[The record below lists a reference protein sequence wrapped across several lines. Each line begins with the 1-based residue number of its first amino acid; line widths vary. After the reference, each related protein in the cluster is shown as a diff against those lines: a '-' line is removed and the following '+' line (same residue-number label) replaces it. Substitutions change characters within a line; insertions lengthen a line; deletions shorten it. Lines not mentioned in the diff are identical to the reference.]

1 MGLTGNARAVGG
13 GSAVEDGAPAA
24 GGPAARGRW
33 RRGPL
38 ARLLPETAE
47 QRALAAGSFVNSLGA
62 GMFMTSSVLY
72 FTRIVGLP
80 MAQVAT
86 GLFCGAMA
94 GLAAGLVAG
103 RIADRWGAR
112 ETQIAVMLVGAATVA
127 CYLVV
132 RTFWPYLLVS
142 VLLGV
147 VFAAGKSSQAPLVR
161 SFGGENP
168 TVFRAYLRSSTN
180 LAIALGALIAG
191 IGIQLDSAPAYL
203 CLVGGRAVGF
213 AGSALALLRL
223 PRPAPLPV
231 PGGRRRWEAL
241 RDRPYLTATVLNSL
255 MSLHY
260 AVPTFLLPL
269 WVVDHT
275 AAPRWMVSGAL
286 LLNTVL
292 VIGLQVRVS
301 RGVDDT
307 GAAGTRMRYAGAAVL
322 AGLVM
327 MAGASGRSAWVAVAL
342 LLAAVAVYTFGE
354 LWHAAAS
361 MEYSFGLAA
370 PHAQGEYSGVFGLGA
385 GVAEALAPAVLG
397 ALALTWGPPGFLAL
411 GLGFLAVGAGC
422 RPLIA
427 RSLHKAAE
435 AAAPTTREA

>member
-1 MGLTGNARAVGG
+1 MGLTGNAPAVEGPAVG
-13 GSAVEDGAPAA
+13 APR
-24 GGPAARGRW
+24 PRS
-33 RRGPL
+33 PL

-80 MAQVAT
+80 MAEVAT

-103 RIADRWGAR
+103 RIADRWGAK
-112 ETQIAVMLVGAATVA
+112 ETQIGVMLIGAATVA
-127 CYLVV
+127 CYLAV

-147 VFAAGKSSQAPLVR
+147 VFAAAKSSQAPLVR
-161 SFGGENP
+161 HFGGDNP

-191 IGIQLDSAPAYL
+191 VGIQLDSAPAYL

-223 PRPAPLPV
+223 PRPAPLPP
-231 PGGRRRWEAL
+231 PGDGRRRWGAL

-255 MSLHY
+255 MALHY

-269 WVVDHT
+269 WIVDHT

-307 GAAGTRMRYAGAAVL
+307 GAAGLRMRYAGAAVL
-322 AGLVM
+322 VGLVM
-327 MAGASGRSAWVAVAL
+327 MAAASGRSTWVAVAL

-385 GVAEALAPAVLG
+385 GVAEALAPAVIG

-411 GLGFLAVGAGC
+411 GLGFLVVGASC
-422 RPLIA
+422 RPLIDH
-427 RSLHKAAE
+427 SLRKAAE
-435 AAAPTTREA
+435 AAAPTPRKA